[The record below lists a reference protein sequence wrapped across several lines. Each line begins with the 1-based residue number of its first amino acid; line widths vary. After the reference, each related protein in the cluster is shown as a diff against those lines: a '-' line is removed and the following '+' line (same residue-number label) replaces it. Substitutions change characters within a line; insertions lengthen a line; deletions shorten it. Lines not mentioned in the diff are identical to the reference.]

1 MLEENP
7 DGLQVPAIPEYQ
19 DRWNDK
25 FQEHQHN
32 NPTELRLCGG
42 VVALFMDAAFASD
55 MLSSESERHIFG
67 PGWVFFSYVGQLVGS
82 LASFVTLILVT
93 TNSSRR
99 SGTCACFAV
108 WTSAGFWEFTAT
120 MPLSAPLTR
129 ATQTSPSAD
138 WTTLPLFRRAR
149 ALTATPECTSRLGG
163 ISLSPVV

>member
-55 MLSSESERHIFG
+55 MLSSESERQIYG
-67 PGWVFFSYVGQLVGS
+67 PGCFFRMLASSSGAWRRSSHLFSSQPTRPDALERVRVLLFGLRQVFGS
-82 LASFVTLILVT
+82 L
-93 TNSSRR
+93 
-99 SGTCACFAV
+99 
-108 WTSAGFWEFTAT
+108 
-120 MPLSAPLTR
+120 PLPCL
-129 ATQTSPSAD
+129 
-138 WTTLPLFRRAR
+138 
-149 ALTATPECTSRLGG
+149 
-163 ISLSPVV
+163 